1 MEETKTLDT
10 KLLEKEAE
18 GLSSE
23 SELDIFIEHN
33 IVNQYKSFSEYFNE
47 YVGAHDLELPPIIR
61 KSNLD
66 RGYFYNIVNG
76 DKKPG
81 RDKVLC
87 ICIGA
92 GMDVKHLNRGLRIAK
107 YTKLDPKD
115 ERDLRIRFAV
125 QNGEDNILNINI
137 TLDENG
143 LEILR

>member
-1 MEETKTLDT
+1 MGDAKETNTKMLEE
-10 KLLEKEAE
+10 EA
-18 GLSSE
+18 SSIQSE
-23 SELDIFIEHN
+23 SELDAFIEN
-33 IVNQYKSFSEYFNE
+33 NVIGQYKSFSEYFNE
-47 YVGAHDLELPPIIR
+47 YVGAHSLELPPILR
-61 KSNLD
+61 KSTLD

-107 YTKLDPKD
+107 YSRLDPKD

-125 QNGEDNILNINI
+125 QNGEDNVLNINI
-137 TLDENG
+137 MLDENE
-143 LEILR
+143 LEILK